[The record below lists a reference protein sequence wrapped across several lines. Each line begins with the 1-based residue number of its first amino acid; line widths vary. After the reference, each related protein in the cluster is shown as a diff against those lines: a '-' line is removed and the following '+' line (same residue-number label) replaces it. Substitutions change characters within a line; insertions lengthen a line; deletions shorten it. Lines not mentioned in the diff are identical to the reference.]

1 MEVKKEVRKVMNTKF
16 AITVVALVVMTGLC
30 ILFWNTDGSYQ
41 VELSADKNE
50 GYQWSYTLS
59 DEKVIRERQR
69 YYAGGLFVFVFEGLK
84 EGIAE
89 VDFVLTKDD
98 DPSQVYE
105 RQTYKLRVNPD
116 KRIILSGIVKS

>member
-1 MEVKKEVRKVMNTKF
+1 MNTKF

-84 EGIAE
+84 RGYCRGG
-89 VDFVLTKDD
+89 F
-98 DPSQVYE
+98 
-105 RQTYKLRVNPD
+105 RFD
-116 KRIILSGIVKS
+116 KG